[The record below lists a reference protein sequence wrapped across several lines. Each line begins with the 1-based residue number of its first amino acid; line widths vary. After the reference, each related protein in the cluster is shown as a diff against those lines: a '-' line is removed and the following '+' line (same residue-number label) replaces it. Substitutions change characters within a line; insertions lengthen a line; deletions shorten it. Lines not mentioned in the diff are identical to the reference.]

1 MSVINRMLQ
10 ELDRRQGLAVDGAAP
25 APEVRAV
32 AAPISREREWFW
44 RLVAALMVGALCW
57 VAWVAW
63 QLQPRD
69 LVTEK
74 AILAAEDA
82 RRGSA
87 AAIADAESAKEQ
99 AGGTAQEARTEARAA
114 PPVEPMRLE
123 TAMQA
128 PSVREPASA
137 APKPT
142 VAAAPAPA
150 PTASVSLAPAAITA
164 KPAAPAANSAA
175 PVAQQGKL
183 GLDVPQARIIAPP
196 AQQSGRVVKQSR
208 VLTSAEKADAEFRRA
223 VGLLGQGRGS
233 DAEEL
238 LAAAIAIDPAH
249 EPARQALVALRLESR
264 RIDDARRLLQEG
276 LAINPANVQ
285 FATVL
290 ARILAERR
298 DYAAALEAMQG
309 AAGAAAAGNADYQVL
324 RATVLQRLKRHADA
338 VEAYQ
343 AALRIQGLNA
353 QVWIGLGI
361 SLEALGKRSEAAQSF
376 RHALEVG
383 ALSEDLRSFAE
394 QRERALR

>member
-44 RLVAALMVGALCW
+44 RLIAALMVGALCW
-57 VAWVAW
+57 VGWVAW
-63 QLQPRD
+63 QLQPRE
-69 LVTEK
+69 LVTER

-82 RRGSA
+82 RRGTA
-87 AAIADAESAKEQ
+87 AAVADAEAAKEQ
-99 AGGTAQEARTEARAA
+99 AESDAKEARAEA
-114 PPVEPMRLE
+114 RAVQAEPMRLATVLE
-123 TAMQA
+123 T
-128 PSVREPASA
+128 PIPREPARLP
-137 APKPT
+137 PKPAA
-142 VAAAPAPA
+142 VEAQAAPAQASRA
-150 PTASVSLAPAAITA
+150 PVANAT
-164 KPAAPAANSAA
+164 KPVAPAANSAPA
-175 PVAQQGKL
+175 EAQERKL
-183 GLDVPQARIIAPP
+183 GLDLPQARIIAAPVAP
-196 AQQSGRVVKQSR
+196 SGRVVKQNR
-208 VLTSAEKADAEFRRA
+208 VLTSSEKADAEFRRA
-223 VGLLGQGRGS
+223 VTLLGQGRGS
-233 DAEEL
+233 DAEESF
-238 LAAAIAIDPAH
+238 AAAIAIDPAH
-249 EPARQALVALRLESR
+249 EGARQALVALRLESR
-264 RIDDARRLLQEG
+264 RVDDARRLLQEG

-324 RATVLQRLKRHADA
+324 RATVLQRVKRHADA

-353 QVWIGLGI
+353 QAWIGLGI

-376 RHALEVG
+376 RQALEVG
-383 ALSEDLRSFAE
+383 TLSEDLRAFAE

>member
-10 ELDRRQGLAVDGAAP
+10 ELDRRQGLAVDGAAT

-32 AAPISREREWFW
+32 ATPISGEREWFW
-44 RLVAALMVGALCW
+44 RLIAALMVGALCW
-57 VAWVAW
+57 VGWVAW
-63 QLQPRD
+63 QLQPRE

-87 AAIADAESAKEQ
+87 AAVADAEAAKEQ
-99 AGGTAQEARTEARAA
+99 AESDAQEARAEARAA
-114 PPVEPMRLE
+114 QAVEPMRLATVLE
-123 TAMQA
+123 T
-128 PSVREPASA
+128 PIPREPAKP
-137 APKPT
+137 APKPPV
-142 VAAAPAPA
+142 VAVQASPAPA
-150 PTASVSLAPAAITA
+150 SRAPVAFATR
-164 KPAAPAANSAA
+164 PVAPAANSAA
-175 PVAQQGKL
+175 PTAQERRL
-183 GLDVPQARIIAPP
+183 GLDFPQARIIAPP
-196 AQQSGRVVKQSR
+196 VAPSGRVVKQNR
-208 VLTSAEKADAEFRRA
+208 VLTSSEKADAEFRRA
-223 VGLLGQGRGS
+223 VALLGQGRGS

-238 LAAAIAIDPAH
+238 FAAAVALDPAH
-249 EPARQALVALRLESR
+249 EAARQALVALRLESR
-264 RIDDARRLLQEG
+264 RVDDARRLLQEG

-324 RATVLQRLKRHADA
+324 RATLLQRLKRHAEA

-353 QVWIGLGI
+353 QAWIGLGI
-361 SLEALGKRSEAAQSF
+361 SLEALERRADAAQSF

-383 ALSEDLRSFAE
+383 ALSEDLRAFAE

>member
-32 AAPISREREWFW
+32 VAPISREREWFW

-57 VAWVAW
+57 VGWVAW
-63 QLQPRD
+63 QLQPRE
-69 LVTEK
+69 LVTER

-87 AAIADAESAKEQ
+87 AAVADAEAAKEQ
-99 AGGTAQEARTEARAA
+99 AESDAKEVRPEARAA
-114 PPVEPMRLE
+114 QPEPMRLA
-123 TAMQA
+123 TALES
-128 PSVREPASA
+128 PIPREPAKL
-137 APKPT
+137 APKP
-142 VAAAPAPA
+142 AAVEAQAPPAPVSR
-150 PTASVSLAPAAITA
+150 ASAANATKPVAPAASS
-164 KPAAPAANSAA
+164 APAA
-175 PVAQQGKL
+175 AQERKL
-183 GLDVPQARIIAPP
+183 GLDLPQARIIAAPVAP
-196 AQQSGRVVKQSR
+196 SGRVVKQNR
-208 VLTSAEKADAEFRRA
+208 VLTSSEKAEAEFRRA
-223 VGLLGQGRGS
+223 VTLLGQGRGS
-233 DAEEL
+233 DAEESF
-238 LAAAIAIDPAH
+238 AAALAIDPAH
-249 EPARQALVALRLESR
+249 EGARQALVALRLESR
-264 RIDDARRLLQEG
+264 RVDDARRLLQEG

-324 RATVLQRLKRHADA
+324 RATILQRLKRHAEA

-353 QVWIGLGI
+353 QAWIGLGI
-361 SLEALGKRSEAAQSF
+361 SLEAVGKRSEAAQSF

-383 ALSEDLRSFAE
+383 ALSEDLRAFAE

>member
-57 VAWVAW
+57 VGWVAW
-63 QLQPRD
+63 QLQPRE

-87 AAIADAESAKEQ
+87 AAVADAEAAKEQ
-99 AGGTAQEARTEARAA
+99 AENNAQEARAEARAA
-114 PPVEPMRLE
+114 QTEPMRLATVLE
-123 TAMQA
+123 T
-128 PSVREPASA
+128 PVPREPAKLA
-137 APKPT
+137 TKPAVDKVQAP
-142 VAAAPAPA
+142 PAPESPA
-150 PTASVSLAPAAITA
+150 PVAIAA
-164 KPAAPAANSAA
+164 KPVAPAANNAPPAA
-175 PVAQQGKL
+175 QERKL
-183 GLDVPQARIIAPP
+183 GLDLPQARIIAAP
-196 AQQSGRVVKQSR
+196 AAPSGRVVKQSR
-208 VLTSAEKADAEFRRA
+208 VPTTPEKAEAEFRRA
-223 VGLLGQGRGS
+223 VTLLGQGRGS
-233 DAEEL
+233 DAEEAF
-238 LAAAIAIDPAH
+238 AAAIAIDPAH
-249 EPARQALVALRLESR
+249 ESARQALVALRLEGR
-264 RIDDARRLLQEG
+264 RVDDARRLLQEG

-298 DYAAALEAMQG
+298 DYGAALEVMQG
-309 AAGAAAAGNADYQVL
+309 AAGAAASGNPEYQVL
-324 RATVLQRLKRHADA
+324 RATILQRLKRHAEA
-338 VEAYQ
+338 VESYQ

-353 QVWIGLGI
+353 QAWIGLGI
-361 SLEALGKRSEAAQSF
+361 SLEALGRRADAAQSF
-376 RHALEVG
+376 RHALDVG
-383 ALSEDLRSFAE
+383 TLPEDLRAFAE

>member
-10 ELDRRQGLAVDGAAP
+10 ELDRRQGLAVDGAAT

-32 AAPISREREWFW
+32 AAPISGEREWFW

-57 VAWVAW
+57 VGWVAW
-63 QLQPRD
+63 QLQPRE

-87 AAIADAESAKEQ
+87 AAVADAEAAKEQ
-99 AGGTAQEARTEARAA
+99 AESDAQEARAEARAA
-114 PPVEPMRLE
+114 QAVEPMRLATVLE
-123 TAMQA
+123 T
-128 PSVREPASA
+128 PIPREPAKP
-137 APKPT
+137 APKPPV
-142 VAAAPAPA
+142 VAVQASPAPSSRA
-150 PTASVSLAPAAITA
+150 PVALATRPV
-164 KPAAPAANSAA
+164 APAANSAA
-175 PVAQQGKL
+175 PATQERKL
-183 GLDVPQARIIAPP
+183 GLDFPQARIIAPP
-196 AQQSGRVVKQSR
+196 FAPSGRVVKQNR
-208 VLTSAEKADAEFRRA
+208 MLTSSEKAEAEFRRA
-223 VGLLGQGRGS
+223 VALLGQGRGS

-238 LAAAIAIDPAH
+238 FAAAVTLDPSH
-249 EPARQALVALRLESR
+249 EAARQALVALRLESR
-264 RIDDARRLLQEG
+264 RVDDARRLLQEG

-298 DYAAALEAMQG
+298 DYAVALEAMQG
-309 AAGAAAAGNADYQVL
+309 AAGAAAGNADYQVL
-324 RATVLQRLKRHADA
+324 RATLLQRLKRHAEA
-338 VEAYQ
+338 IEAYQ

-353 QVWIGLGI
+353 QAWIGLGI
-361 SLEALGKRSEAAQSF
+361 SLEALERRADAAQSF

-383 ALSEDLRSFAE
+383 ALSEDLRAFAE

>member
-10 ELDRRQGLAVDGAAP
+10 ELDRRQGLAADGAAP

-57 VAWVAW
+57 VGWVAW
-63 QLQPRD
+63 QLQPRE

-74 AILAAEDA
+74 AVLAAEDA
-82 RRGSA
+82 RRGPA
-87 AAIADAESAKEQ
+87 AAVAGAEAAKEQ
-99 AGGTAQEARTEARAA
+99 AASDAQEARAKARAA
-114 PPVEPMRLE
+114 QAESMRLATALE
-123 TAMQA
+123 TPIA
-128 PSVREPASA
+128 REPAEKP
-137 APKPT
+137 APKP
-142 VAAAPAPA
+142 AAAEVQVPPA
-150 PTASVSLAPAAITA
+150 PTTQAPVAIPA
-164 KPAAPAANSAA
+164 KPAAPAA
-175 PVAQQGKL
+175 QERKL
-183 GLDVPQARIIAPP
+183 GLDLPQARIIAAPVAP
-196 AQQSGRVVKQSR
+196 SGRVVKQNR
-208 VLTSAEKADAEFRRA
+208 VLTSAEKAEAEFRRA
-223 VGLLGQGRGS
+223 VTLLGQGRGS
-233 DAEEL
+233 DAEESF
-238 LAAAIAIDPAH
+238 AAAIAIDPAH
-249 EPARQALVALRLESR
+249 EGARQALVALRLESR
-264 RIDDARRLLQEG
+264 RVDDARRLLQEG

-309 AAGAAAAGNADYQVL
+309 AAGAVAAGNADYQVL
-324 RATVLQRLKRHADA
+324 RATILQRLKRHADA

-353 QVWIGLGI
+353 RAWIGLGI
-361 SLEALGKRSEAAQSF
+361 SLEALGKQSEAAQSF

-383 ALSEDLRSFAE
+383 ALSEDLRAFAE

>member
-10 ELDRRQGLAVDGAAP
+10 ELDRRQGLAVDGAAS

-44 RLVAALMVGALCW
+44 RLIAALMVVALCW
-57 VAWVAW
+57 VGWVAW
-63 QLQPRD
+63 QLQPRE
-69 LVTEK
+69 LVTER

-82 RRGSA
+82 RRGTA
-87 AAIADAESAKEQ
+87 AAVADAEAAKEQ
-99 AGGTAQEARTEARAA
+99 AESGANDAPAEARAA
-114 PPVEPMRLE
+114 QAEPMRLATVLE
-123 TAMQA
+123 T
-128 PSVREPASA
+128 PPPREPARL
-137 APKPT
+137 APKP
-142 VAAAPAPA
+142 AAAEAQARPAPA
-150 PTASVSLAPAAITA
+150 PRAPVANAPKPVAPAAS
-164 KPAAPAANSAA
+164 SAREE
-175 PVAQQGKL
+175 AQERKL
-183 GLDVPQARIIAPP
+183 GLDLPQARIIAAPVAP
-196 AQQSGRVVKQSR
+196 SSRVVKQNR
-208 VLTSAEKADAEFRRA
+208 VLTSSEKAEAEFRRA
-223 VGLLGQGRGS
+223 VTLLGQGRGS
-233 DAEEL
+233 DAEESF
-238 LAAAIAIDPAH
+238 AAAIAIDPAH
-249 EPARQALVALRLESR
+249 EGARQALVALRLESR
-264 RIDDARRLLQEG
+264 RVDDARRLLQEG

-309 AAGAAAAGNADYQVL
+309 AAGTAAAGNADYQVL

-353 QVWIGLGI
+353 QAWIGLGI

-383 ALSEDLRSFAE
+383 ALSEDLRAFAE

>member
-44 RLVAALMVGALCW
+44 RLVAALMVVALCW
-57 VAWVAW
+57 VGWVAW
-63 QLQPRD
+63 QLQPRE

-87 AAIADAESAKEQ
+87 AAVADAEAAKEQ
-99 AGGTAQEARTEARAA
+99 AESNAQEARAEARAA
-114 PPVEPMRLE
+114 QAEPMRLATKLE
-123 TAMQA
+123 T
-128 PSVREPASA
+128 PIPREAAKP
-137 APKPT
+137 APKSPT
-142 VAAAPAPA
+142 VAAQVPPAPA
-150 PTASVSLAPAAITA
+150 SR
-164 KPAAPAANSAA
+164 A
-175 PVAQQGKL
+175 PVAMAAKPVAPRANDAPPAAQERKL
-183 GLDVPQARIIAPP
+183 GLDFPQARIIAPP
-196 AQQSGRVVKQSR
+196 VAPSGRVIKQNR
-208 VLTSAEKADAEFRRA
+208 VLTTPEKAEAEFRRA
-223 VGLLGQGRGS
+223 VTLLGQGRGS
-233 DAEEL
+233 EAEESFD
-238 LAAAIAIDPAH
+238 AAIALDPAH
-249 EPARQALVALRLESR
+249 EAARQALVALRLESR
-264 RIDDARRLLQEG
+264 RVDDARRLLQDG

-290 ARILAERR
+290 ARIIAERR
-298 DYAAALEAMQG
+298 DYAAALDAMQG
-309 AAGAAAAGNADYQVL
+309 AAGAAAGNADYQVL
-324 RATVLQRLKRHADA
+324 RAMILQRLKRHAEA

-353 QVWIGLGI
+353 QAWIGLGI
-361 SLEALGKRSEAAQSF
+361 SLEALGKRAEAAQSF

-383 ALSEDLRSFAE
+383 AMSEDLRAFAE

>member
-32 AAPISREREWFW
+32 AAPIPREREWFW

-57 VAWVAW
+57 VGWVAW
-63 QLQPRD
+63 QLQPRE

-87 AAIADAESAKEQ
+87 AAVADAEAAKEQ
-99 AGGTAQEARTEARAA
+99 AESNAQEARAEARAA
-114 PPVEPMRLE
+114 QPVEPMRLA

-128 PSVREPASA
+128 PPAREPASA
-137 APKPT
+137 APKPP
-142 VAAAPAPA
+142 VVAAPAPSA
-150 PTASVSLAPAAITA
+150 PVSPAAAAITA

-175 PVAQQGKL
+175 PVAQQSRL

-196 AQQSGRVVKQSR
+196 VAPSGRVIKQNR
-208 VLTSAEKADAEFRRA
+208 VLTTSEKAESEFRRA
-223 VGLLGQGRGS
+223 VALLGQGRGS
-233 DAEEL
+233 DADESF
-238 LAAAIAIDPAH
+238 AAAIAIDPAH
-249 EPARQALVALRLESR
+249 EAARQALVALRLESR
-264 RIDDARRLLQEG
+264 RVDDARRLLQEG

-309 AAGAAAAGNADYQVL
+309 AAGAAAGNADYQVL
-324 RATVLQRLKRHADA
+324 RATILQRLKRHADA

-343 AALRIQGLNA
+343 TALRIQGLNA
-353 QVWIGLGI
+353 QAWIGLGI
-361 SLEALGKRSEAAQSF
+361 SLEALGRRAEAAQSF
-376 RHALEVG
+376 RQALEVG
-383 ALSEDLRSFAE
+383 ALSEDLRAFAE